1 MAQNANI
8 LNGVNTM
15 QYTKVCIESFGYT
28 IPEEIW
34 SSDLVEEKLAPL
46 YKRLKLP
53 EGRLELMTGI
63 RERRFWPH
71 DLPPSKLSINSCNL
85 ALEAAEIDPSEIGAL
100 IHGSVCRDFLEPA
113 TACTVHHHV
122 GLPRDCFI
130 FDVSNACLGILSGM
144 IQAANMIELGQIK
157 SALVVGSEGG
167 RQLVEHTIKTLNE
180 DTSLT
185 RKSIK
190 SAVASLTIGSASC
203 AVLLTH
209 SSISKTNNRL
219 LAANVNANTQYHDLC
234 QSHSDQAGADMLPLM
249 QTDSERL
256 MHHGV
261 ETGVDTL
268 AGFLKE
274 SNWTTDDIDRAICHQ
289 VGTAHQKMML
299 NALGINP
306 EIDFSTFDWLGN
318 TGSAAL
324 PITMACACEK
334 EFIQPNDNVAL
345 LGIGSGIN
353 CMMLAVNW
361 QKTLVKSSVWG
372 TQQGSKNASTPKPK
386 FLSSSGVNQ
395 NQS

>member
-1 MAQNANI
+1 
-8 LNGVNTM
+8 M
-15 QYTKVCIESFGYT
+15 QYTDVCIESFGYT

-34 SSDLVEEKLAPL
+34 SSSEVESRLKPL
-46 YKRLKLP
+46 YDRLKLP

-63 RERRFWPH
+63 KERRFWPGEAR
-71 DLPPSKLSINSCNL
+71 PSQMSVNSCRL
-85 ALEAAEIDPSEIGAL
+85 ALEAAEMDPKQVGAL
-100 IHGSVCRDFLEPA
+100 IHGSVGRDFLEPA
-113 TACTVHHHV
+113 TACTVHHQL
-122 GLPRDCFI
+122 GMPRNCVI

-157 SALVVGSEGG
+157 SALIVGSEGG
-167 RQLVEHTIKTLNE
+167 RQLVEHTIKSLNE
-180 DTSLT
+180 DESLT

-190 SAVASLTIGSASC
+190 SAIASLTIGSASC

-219 LAANVNANTQYHDLC
+219 TAAAINANTEFHDLC
-234 QSHSDQAGADMLPLM
+234 QSHSDQAGAEMLPLM

-268 AGFLKE
+268 VDFLKN
-274 SNWTTDDIDRAICHQ
+274 SGWSIADIDRTICHQ
-289 VGTAHQKMML
+289 VGTAHQKLML
-299 NALGINP
+299 ESLGINP
-306 EIDFSTFDWLGN
+306 EIDYSTFSWLGN

-324 PITMACACEK
+324 PITLACACEK
-334 EFIQPNDNVAL
+334 GFIKPDQNVAL

-361 QKTLVKSSVWG
+361 QKTLVKSSIWAS
-372 TQQGSKNASTPKPK
+372 GSTELKKPNAWSKKTESVEP
-386 FLSSSGVNQ
+386 
-395 NQS
+395 